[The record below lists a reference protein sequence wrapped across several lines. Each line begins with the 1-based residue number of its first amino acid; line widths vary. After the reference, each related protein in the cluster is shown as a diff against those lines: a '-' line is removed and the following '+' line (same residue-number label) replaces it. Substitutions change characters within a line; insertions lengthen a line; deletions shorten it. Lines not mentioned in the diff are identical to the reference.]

1 VERNPDGVPE
11 DEPRATRWISMRFQL
26 ASLAVLVAGMAHAS
40 PDTATSLLDKGRK
53 LESEGKL
60 AAARDAL
67 GKARTLAPQDAA
79 VLTELGWVAFLDKDL
94 PVAEVTTREAIAH
107 TTDPALLGAAHYN
120 LGRILEA
127 RGDAKAA
134 SAAYVASLQAKASQA
149 VVPPV
154 RTNAG
159 AVRDRLV
166 KLDPVAAN
174 DIDPLKPV
182 AMAGPFKSL
191 EEAMSA
197 QSAADKVQTECNV
210 KLVGAMHPAPKP
222 FQSISIQRRDCV
234 KQSDLVVVIGDKW
247 YIRSID
253 VIEMSGHCGGFNL
266 KWAGA
271 AAHRKLVAVSFTAH
285 LDCGH
290 LDAEWRWDEAA
301 TIVVGIGPS
310 GRPSVTPTIDTRVR
324 GRGEFD
330 NSIAWHADGTIAI
343 TSTGK
348 PPFEYA
354 IDLAGAHALLFP

>member
-1 VERNPDGVPE
+1 LE
-11 DEPRATRWISMRFQL
+11 DEQRATRWISMRFQL
-26 ASLAVLVAGMAHAS
+26 AGLAVLVAGMAYAS

-107 TTDPALLGAAHYN
+107 TTDPVLLGAAQYN

-134 SAAYVASLQAKASQA
+134 SAAYVASLRAKGEGTS
-149 VVPPV
+149 VDP
-154 RTNAG
+154 RTHTNAR

-191 EEAMSA
+191 EEAMAA
-197 QSAADKVQTECNV
+197 QSVADKVQTECNV
-210 KLVGAMHPAPKP
+210 KLVGAMIPPPKP
-222 FQSISIQRRDCV
+222 FQSVAIHRRDCV
-234 KQSDLVVVIGDKW
+234 KQSDLVVAIGDKW
-247 YIRSID
+247 YVRSID

-266 KWAGA
+266 KWVRGA
-271 AAHRKLVAVSFTAH
+271 VHRKLVAVDFTAH

-290 LDAEWRWDEAA
+290 LDANWHWDERA
-301 TIVVGIGPS
+301 TIVVGIGSSGKPS
-310 GRPSVTPTIDTRVR
+310 MTPSIDTRLR
-324 GRGEFD
+324 GREELD
-330 NSIAWHADGTIAI
+330 NSIAWRDDGTISI
-343 TSTGK
+343 TSTTK
-348 PPFEYA
+348 PPAFFSL
-354 IDLAGAHALLFP
+354 DLAGAHALLFP